1 MATGRVSSI
10 SGTVQGPVGNLKARI
25 IGGSMMA
32 IGAVDRLLAL
42 RQHRLNGQRAP
53 HKPLLV
59 LLALGQF
66 ELSGSSSLP
75 WSDAETKL
83 GSLLAEFGTSQPSGA
98 SSVAFPYT
106 RLRTDGVW
114 ELSRDVANDS
124 VSDLRA
130 APVEGHFTAEIESE
144 FTASPNLVNE
154 VARSIVESQ
163 FPMSIAADVLT
174 AVGLDPDVVFAGAAG
189 SIVLDLEKRRRD
201 AGWRDRILAAWDRS
215 CAFCGFDGR
224 LGGGPVGIEAAHVR
238 WFNFDGPDD
247 MDNGLALC
255 SLHHKLLDR
264 GVLGLVGE
272 GTVVV
277 SSDFSASSAAGR
289 AVYELHERELTP
301 RRGTPL
307 PALVHVQWHR
317 SEVFKGVPLGA

>member
-1 MATGRVSSI
+1 MTGS
-10 SGTVQGPVGNLKARI
+10 
-25 IGGSMMA
+25 
-32 IGAVDRLLAL
+32 AVDRLLAL
-42 RQHRLNGQRAP
+42 RQHRLNGTRAP

-66 ELSGSSSLP
+66 ARSGSSSLP
-75 WSDAETKL
+75 WSEAETRL

-114 ELSRDVANDS
+114 ELSRQVANDS

-130 APVEGHFTAEIESE
+130 APVEGHFTPEIESA
-144 FTASPNLVNE
+144 FTASPHLVNE

-163 FPMSIAADVLT
+163 FPMSIASDVLS
-174 AVGLDPDVVFAGAAG
+174 AVGLNPDFVFAGASDNA
-189 SIVLDLEKRRRD
+189 VLDLEKRRRD

-224 LGGGPVGIEAAHVR
+224 LGGGPVGIEAAHIR
-238 WFNFDGPDD
+238 WFNFEGPDD
-247 MDNGLALC
+247 MDNGMALC

-264 GVLGLVGE
+264 GVLGLVDE

-277 SSDFSASSAAGR
+277 SSDFSASSAVGR
-289 AVYELHERELTP
+289 AVYDLHERELKP

-307 PALVHVQWHR
+307 PALVHVEWHR
-317 SEVFKGVPLGA
+317 TEVFKGLPLGA

>member
-1 MATGRVSSI
+1 M
-10 SGTVQGPVGNLKARI
+10 SG
-25 IGGSMMA
+25 S
-32 IGAVDRLLAL
+32 AVDRLMAL
-42 RQHRLNGQRAP
+42 RQHRLNGKRAP

-66 ELSGSSSLP
+66 ARSGSSSLQ
-75 WSDAETKL
+75 WSEVETRL
-83 GSLLAEFGTSQPSGA
+83 GALLAEFGTSQSRGA
-98 SSVAFPYT
+98 SSVAFPFT
-106 RLRTDGVW
+106 RLRTDGVRA
-114 ELSRDVANDS
+114 LSREVANDS

-130 APVEGHFTAEIESE
+130 APVEGHFTPEVESALA
-144 FTASPNLVNE
+144 ASPNAVNE
-154 VARSIVESQ
+154 IARSIVESQ
-163 FPMSIAADVLT
+163 FPMSIASDVLS
-174 AVGLDPDVVFAGAAG
+174 AVGLNPDFVFSGAKDTV
-189 SIVLDLEKRRRD
+189 ILDLEKRRRD

-224 LGGGPVGIEAAHVR
+224 LGGGTVGIEAAHVR

-247 MDNGLALC
+247 MDNGMALC

-264 GVLGLVGE
+264 GVLGLGGE

-289 AVYELHERELTP
+289 AVYELHQLELRP

-307 PALVHVQWHR
+307 PALAYVEWHR
-317 SEVFKGVPLGA
+317 SEVFKGMPLGA